1 MINVFVLCGKLRS
14 TIGWLYNLWLGC
26 ILISIRNR
34 SRNIYKSIIM
44 ISDYCNRF
52 QHNRS
57 PSWAPQCQRWRWRWR
72 RQIKQSP
79 MQFAYAHKHTPE
91 WTQAWRQYLCHTCR
105 KIFCYYHMIFTFSHL
120 PEECESFHL
129 SMFVLVKYL
138 KHYLHFFVLLSLM
151 G

>member
-79 MQFAYAHKHTPE
+79 MQFAYAHKHTHPSE
-91 WTQAWRQYLCHTCR
+91 RKRGANIYATLAGKFSVIIIWYLPFPICR
-105 KIFCYYHMIFTFSHL
+105 KNVKVFIFRCL
-120 PEECESFHL
+120 
-129 SMFVLVKYL
+129 
-138 KHYLHFFVLLSLM
+138 
-151 G
+151 